1 MAIVLPM
8 KISDLISSMRDT
20 LQDLQK
26 NRWTDI
32 EIYKY
37 IDQAIRD
44 IAVRT
49 KYNRIVQEISVVD
62 GTDTYTLDFQLLAFY
77 GTSSVQAI
85 DFPNNA
91 TVKFPEMK
99 EETVLLEY
107 YALPD
112 RIIYGVV
119 SELSL
124 DEDIYDMIRLFCLA
138 KCYMKEDTA
147 EWVQKASAFKSEY
160 NELVELNMTRWQ
172 GSLDVPIA
180 KNDYYI

>member
-1 MAIVLPM
+1 MAILLPK
-8 KISDLISSMRDT
+8 KISDLILTMRET

-26 NRWTDI
+26 NRWTDQ

-44 IAVRT
+44 IAVKT
-49 KYNRIVQEISVVD
+49 KYNRVVQEISVVT
-62 GTDTYTLDFQLLAFY
+62 GISTYPLDFQLLAYY
-77 GTSSVQAI
+77 GSNSIQAI
-85 DFPNNA
+85 DFPDNA
-91 TVKFPEMK
+91 NVRFPETRP
-99 EETVLLEY
+99 ETVLLEY

-112 RIIYGVV
+112 RIVYGVV

-124 DEDIYDMIRLFCLA
+124 DEDIYDMIILYCLA
-138 KCYMKEDTA
+138 KCYMKEDIA
-147 EWVQKASAFKSEY
+147 EWVQKSGAFTAEY
-160 NELVELNMTRWQ
+160 NEAIGQNMTRWQ